1 MLLRTPPRGDPFT
14 PITLPAPGTALTG
27 MKMAGTVL
35 CTVPKAPVPGSED
48 KAGEDGGGPRDESA
62 GVPGWLITEP
72 PRAKLP
78 LGTALM

>member
-14 PITLPAPGTALTG
+14 PIMPPAPGTALTG
-27 MKMAGTVL
+27 MNTAGTAL
-35 CTVPKAPVPGSED
+35 CTAPKAPVHGSDD
-48 KAGEDGGGPRDESA
+48 KAGEDGGGPREESE
-62 GVPGWLITEP
+62 GVPGWLISEA